1 MDNDQIA
8 DDGQLDD
15 IPICNDI
22 TNDIP
27 ICNDISNDIPIC
39 LLLR

>member
-1 MDNDQIA
+1 MDNDQII

-22 TNDIP
+22 S
-27 ICNDISNDIPIC
+27 NDISNDIPIC

>member
-1 MDNDQIA
+1 MDNDQIV
-8 DDGQLDD
+8 DDGQLD
-15 IPICNDI
+15 
-22 TNDIP
+22 DIP

>member
-1 MDNDQIA
+1 MDNDQIV

-22 TNDIP
+22 S
-27 ICNDISNDIPIC
+27 NDISNDIPIC